1 MEMTARTAKNTQMV
15 KMISAVCSTAD
26 LAFLLPII
34 EFIKISIP
42 QAACRRLPFIKGY
55 LPCGYAHNTGK
66 CRSDIAGPASSREC
80 FGKEMLSV
88 NCDQANGFDQSLAL
102 IGAEV
107 IKQCLYF
114 GLLLGDF
121 TFSCHYEGSGQ
132 CVVTGLN
139 IFFCCV
145 YAIELQSFYGIIYNI
160 KRNKELE

>member
-1 MEMTARTAKNTQMV
+1 
-15 KMISAVCSTAD
+15 
-26 LAFLLPII
+26 
-34 EFIKISIP
+34 
-42 QAACRRLPFIKGY
+42 
-55 LPCGYAHNTGK
+55 
-66 CRSDIAGPASSREC
+66 
-80 FGKEMLSV
+80 MLSV

-160 KRNKELE
+160 KRNITDRTGVEATFAITAPVESSSFA

>member
-1 MEMTARTAKNTQMV
+1 
-15 KMISAVCSTAD
+15 
-26 LAFLLPII
+26 
-34 EFIKISIP
+34 
-42 QAACRRLPFIKGY
+42 
-55 LPCGYAHNTGK
+55 
-66 CRSDIAGPASSREC
+66 
-80 FGKEMLSV
+80 MLSV

-145 YAIELQSFYGIIYNI
+145 YAIELQSFYGIIYNAPGVEATFAI
-160 KRNKELE
+160 TAPVESSSFA